1 MNGGRGSR
9 VLTFFSFA
17 GIDSRYNEG
26 CRELANYL
34 FFDLYNMTNIDCD
47 TADLP
52 DEVLDDV
59 ILLIKSQSVHLYCN
73 PVNYKYLL
81 AYVAHWRNLHMHC
94 LTEKE
99 YQDEEAAEEFKIAS
113 FVNMVR
119 DCSRIRVPYS
129 SQGHVQK
136 FDMFIVEKWPIIQAF
151 ALEGIGGG
159 GFFTMTHEAYYL
171 MFDELMTFDRQWAC
185 FFSNFDIEGSSS
197 ILEISEAQA
206 GEVRNGM
213 RNYRYFFSN
222 KRKLFISRQPF
233 ILFGCHSTKENL
245 NTYSFTFPS
254 EGHLVRNAGN
264 QGGTAKHMVVQ
275 CVAPRGALACSRT
288 YFFGTSHVPCM
299 GNDNEQPRNKELT
312 VLPQIYVAAVEAVL
326 ASIQCYTETSS
337 VKRVILHVSI
347 LNTFFHLFCIAS
359 MSVYD
364 IPDLTGGKGT
374 LGSVVF
380 SESFVESQLLLKEND
395 GTVSPDSSFII
406 LTAIVPR
413 YVSWL
418 VSTSDSPGVVVT
430 LIIEYKES
438 LLPHLPIQLHSAT
451 NCLIFT
457 LMPRSKIYK
466 LFYSKVSKVVP
477 VCYAANMTLHFSVIL
492 ECCALPNRHFDLQ
505 KLFEVRSIPMD
516 EGSSLL
522 KVICANLP
530 ELDVFLQHFT
540 VSSVSNEPVRRADL
554 FTLLQRPKFSP
565 SLSEGQNKMVIT
577 IITGLPGSYK
587 EELCS
592 FMVNVNKELG
602 RWSVYRQA
610 PDKCKTFNASQIQHY
625 LSSVLE
631 AQRNR
636 TVRQSA
642 YLRKKN
648 RIIIVTPGYT
658 DVIDVVQ
665 AIQTHPDPEAQ
676 TTFVIGA
683 ITVCVDPLCSYMLH
697 RFLFPKYLDQCSQGL
712 VNNVVFTNLTAEPR
726 HPLLIQLQKLIR
738 TANPSMAFIL
748 AEKGAVTRNADVE
761 MVLSESSFSEPPMLR
776 SRYLMFPGWYD
787 GKFRSGPVYPQMMS
801 VCLRFNRPLDRS
813 RFTTKCK
820 DSEKLFEICHN
831 TMTNAMCLV
840 PLQDGPSP
848 PPLQSDGK
856 IHISQPEYFVTFIGC
871 SLKEEVLMDW
881 LRQCTRQKP
890 QKKAMKM
897 RSTLTKQE
905 IKNIHI
911 KRHLELTP
919 PGWFYNGIQFVNF
932 FGEKMDYHPLMDK
945 FIDDYIVETNKEI
958 EGYNAELE
966 RQACSDLFEP

>member
-1 MNGGRGSR
+1 MALPKIHHDSSTVFDCHRLRQVQAIVNRSNKPKSDGI
-9 VLTFFSFA
+9 LCIL

-264 QGGTAKHMVVQ
+264 QGGTAKHMVGTSNLPFIFVEYAVEPHYSILDSLSPTLTSFEDHLEAYL
-275 CVAPRGALACSRT
+275 CAPSVIFPLRIPPLAPR
-288 YFFGTSHVPCM
+288 
-299 GNDNEQPRNKELT
+299 
-312 VLPQIYVAAVEAVL
+312 
-326 ASIQCYTETSS
+326 ASPG
-337 VKRVILHVSI
+337 
-347 LNTFFHLFCIAS
+347 AS

-380 SESFVESQLLLKEND
+380 SESFVESQLLLKEN
-395 GTVSPDSSFII
+395 GKLFILSEGVLFVHPRYGSFTVSKNHM
-406 LTAIVPR
+406 TALKC
-413 YVSWL
+413 YDG
-418 VSTSDSPGVVVT
+418 DSPGVVVT

-466 LFYSKVSKVVP
+466 LFYSKVKFVKILGVLK
-477 VCYAANMTLHFSVIL
+477 CYIHKLNRDL
-492 ECCALPNRHFDLQ
+492 E
-505 KLFEVRSIPMD
+505 MD
-516 EGSSLL
+516 S
-522 KVICANLP
+522 LP
-530 ELDVFLQHFT
+530 ECVDLNSPVFKCLSLRFLQHFT

-820 DSEKLFEICHN
+820 GLFQPLEVEVTAFKL
-831 TMTNAMCLV
+831 
-840 PLQDGPSP
+840 SP
-848 PPLQSDGK
+848 PELKTLEQQQQQQDSIYK